1 MHPTA
6 SMGESRDGCHT
17 MSFRAGVLRLA
28 KTIKGIG
35 VLSAVAGVIFGNKPS
50 ANVPAL
56 LIGGVA
62 SAVCWAVGW
71 ILEGFAKE

>member
-1 MHPTA
+1 M
-6 SMGESRDGCHT
+6 
-17 MSFRAGVLRLA
+17 RLA

-35 VLSAVAGVIFGNKPS
+35 VLICGGAVAGVIFGNKPS
-50 ANVPAL
+50 AIVPAL

-62 SAVCWAVGW
+62 IAVCWAVGW

>member
-1 MHPTA
+1 M
-6 SMGESRDGCHT
+6 
-17 MSFRAGVLRLA
+17 RLA

-62 SAVCWAVGW
+62 IAVCWAVGW